1 MHLMKNM
8 ELFMKIWKYKILPLQ
23 VIKLHKICAPPL
35 TVEFEE
41 KTTLKINKHPR
52 NLASK
57 LTQ

>member
-1 MHLMKNM
+1 MKNM

-57 LTQ
+57 STQ